1 MKLKRIPLL
10 IIMIL
15 SISATFG
22 QSTDIPSIQG
32 SDGYIVFQIM
42 DIPFR
47 EFIDVDPIFDKLEL
61 EENLSVFQTIMD
73 HKDDLPPFRFDCGK
87 EDELIE
93 SNRNLHYLLENHKIE
108 HSYKEFTGSHSVEY
122 WSAHIEDSLSFFSKL
137 L

>member
-61 EENLSVFQTIMD
+61 EE
-73 HKDDLPPFRFDCGK
+73 K
-87 EDELIE
+87 LICI
-93 SNRNLHYLLENHKIE
+93 SDNNR
-108 HSYKEFTGSHSVEY
+108 S
-122 WSAHIEDSLSFFSKL
+122 
-137 L
+137 